1 MATSLGKIARAE
13 IVDVSTQLHCGG
25 ASDGV
30 RTGRGAWLRACA
42 CAPNGVRGRV
52 RKIGGTSIS
61 WALARSR
68 QCTWWGARSEGGQ
81 WMMTHP
87 KGAYAD

>member
-1 MATSLGKIARAE
+1 
-13 IVDVSTQLHCGG
+13 VSTTTDLLRGGG

-52 RKIGGTSIS
+52 RKIGGTSYVDQLGLGTS
-61 WALARSR
+61 PL
-68 QCTWWGARSEGGQ
+68 
-81 WMMTHP
+81 
-87 KGAYAD
+87 KAYLYRYAMG